1 MPEFFEFLELFRFRT
16 LRSRS
21 VEIWLFFCESSQS
34 SFSPCS
40 SQFQSFFDCFFEET
54 VVPDMCARPT
64 PLLGAGGCGHTARH
78 TIASSLISTRSPTPA
93 RQPRLVYT
101 LDTCSHAAQ
110 QPHTTRRCHLAVSL
124 NLNERRYTR
133 QRIPPSRDRMP
144 PATKRAVARP
154 AKM

>member
-54 VVPDMCARPT
+54 VVPDMCAT
-64 PLLGAGGCGHTARH
+64 TNTTARRGRLRAH
-78 TIASSLISTRSPTPA
+78 RATHASK
-93 RQPRLVYT
+93 QF
-101 LDTCSHAAQ
+101 DQHAL
-110 QPHTTRRCHLAVSL
+110 PNS
-124 NLNERRYTR
+124 
-133 QRIPPSRDRMP
+133 SP
-144 PATKRAVARP
+144 PATPCIHTGHVLSCGPTTPHDTPLSPRSLTQLEREAVYSSTNTPKSRSDATSHQACRS
-154 AKM
+154 ATR